1 MRQRQKGM
9 TFMGLVILV
18 AFLGIFVYAGI
29 TLLPAYLGYMKVA
42 KALTDLKTELT
53 GTITQSAIQRT
64 LARRF
69 DLEDVTFYDPKSVE
83 ITHEDAG
90 WTVHAAYD
98 DVRPFLFNVS
108 FVVHF
113 DKTVVLQTAG

>member
-29 TLLPAYLGYMKVA
+29 TLVPAYLGYMKVA

-53 GTITQSAIQRT
+53 GTITQTAIQRT

-90 WTVHAAYD
+90 WTGHAAYD

-108 FVVHF
+108 FLVHF
-113 DKTVVLQTAG
+113 DKTVVLQTG